1 MGYLV
6 TKLLLNLISLVGA
19 ILNTI
24 GFLTFFFWESLQPY
38 RWQLI
43 LGGIALIVVA
53 DIIDRFLLK
62 KIRSPD

>member
-6 TKLLLNLISLVGA
+6 AKLLLNLVSLVGA

-62 KIRSPD
+62 KIRSPN

>member
-6 TKLLLNLISLVGA
+6 AKLLLNLVSLVGA

-24 GFLTFFFWESLQPY
+24 GFLTFFFWESLQPH

-43 LGGIALIVVA
+43 IGGIVLIVVA
-53 DIIDRFLLK
+53 DIIDHFLLK

>member
-6 TKLLLNLISLVGA
+6 TKLLLNLVSLVGA

-43 LGGIALIVVA
+43 IGGIVLIVVA